1 MHGAIAGYQLET
13 VNLLAFQGADV
24 NRICPTSDCKGTPL
38 NFAIYWILQEEDA
51 AAFVATL
58 LKHGANPR
66 ISYEGKNAFDWAR
79 EKGYGKVIAIL
90 EQTRRKN

>member
-1 MHGAIAGYQLET
+1 